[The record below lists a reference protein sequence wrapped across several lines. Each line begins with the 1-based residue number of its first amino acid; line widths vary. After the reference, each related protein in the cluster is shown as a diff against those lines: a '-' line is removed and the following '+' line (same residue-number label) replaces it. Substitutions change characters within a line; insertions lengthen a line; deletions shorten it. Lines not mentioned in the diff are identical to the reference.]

1 LLYKDHFEQFKKDEL
16 LAYAKSL
23 RLKGIS
29 SLRKADLIDRITE
42 KLTAP
47 ETMLQRFAM
56 LDDEQIALF
65 EKAADAASYEVTTEE
80 EFDAISLDE
89 MYCAL
94 LPVTKGDEMPEG
106 PLVLTVPEEMKAAYQ
121 AMDKETL
128 EQRRSAMQWLLKC
141 MTIGELFYGVTPI
154 GVLAKLYR
162 IRPEFQVTEE
172 ELLSLLDQIPEEMRV
187 NVLLQE
193 ETLGDQKDAHGFLV
207 NSELMEEQAYLSLL
221 EQQDVK
227 DYYIPSYEE
236 ICNLMENGYLAAEP
250 AYQAFVSFLRDECHM
265 DGEMAEDSACMLWL
279 NICDGTDCRDEVQWL
294 IDRIDVD
301 AQGGMAWVERLAEK
315 VNECESHTRML
326 VNRGYMPVELIVID
340 DAPSDP
346 IPQTAYSSVAISEPL
361 NVLAPELRT
370 MRMNAVIPS
379 TVRPQAKAAKVG
391 RNDPCPCGSGKK
403 YKKCCGR

>member
-89 MYCAL
+89 MTCAL

-128 EQRRSAMQWLLKC
+128 EQRRSAMQWLLK
-141 MTIGELFYGVTPI
+141 
-154 GVLAKLYR
+154 
-162 IRPEFQVTEE
+162 
-172 ELLSLLDQIPEEMRV
+172 S
-187 NVLLQE
+187 
-193 ETLGDQKDAHGFLV
+193 
-207 NSELMEEQAYLSLL
+207 
-221 EQQDVK
+221 
-227 DYYIPSYEE
+227 
-236 ICNLMENGYLAAEP
+236 
-250 AYQAFVSFLRDECHM
+250 
-265 DGEMAEDSACMLWL
+265 
-279 NICDGTDCRDEVQWL
+279 
-294 IDRIDVD
+294 
-301 AQGGMAWVERLAEK
+301 
-315 VNECESHTRML
+315 
-326 VNRGYMPVELIVID
+326 
-340 DAPSDP
+340 
-346 IPQTAYSSVAISEPL
+346 
-361 NVLAPELRT
+361 
-370 MRMNAVIPS
+370 
-379 TVRPQAKAAKVG
+379 
-391 RNDPCPCGSGKK
+391 
-403 YKKCCGR
+403 